1 MRTIKLLLLSL
12 GLAVVAC
19 AMQSCLD
26 DNDHYYNIV
35 MPNALVTVK
44 PAAGN
49 TGFYL
54 QLDVSTTLKPVNMSQ
69 SPFGNRQ
76 VRALVNYST
85 ADQDPAPYKQAV
97 RINWIDS
104 ILTKPL
110 AKDLGDDNPA
120 TYGNDPVEIVND
132 WVTIAEDGYLTLR
145 VRTLMSGQ
153 VKHIVNL
160 VATPTADNAYV
171 VTFYQVEQLQW
182 RKTSH
187 LQVLLAQGRHCG
199 YKPARPALLQVGE
212 INNYHNNA
220 TGAKSFFL
228 PKAKTCVPHCQPSS
242 ITFSCTWC
250 KKMFLGVSTKNSKFA
265 NEKTLQQ

>member
-54 QLDVSTTLKPVNMSQ
+54 QLDDSTTLKPVNMSQ

-145 VRTLMSGQ
+145 V
-153 VKHIVNL
+153 HL

-171 VTFYQVEQLQW
+171 VTFYQD
-182 RKTSH
+182 
-187 LQVLLAQGRHCG
+187 AQGDVNG
-199 YKPARPALLQVGE
+199 VPADALVAFDLAGSLPDTGGKTVDLVLKW
-212 INNYHNNA
+212 NSYS
-220 TGAKSFFL
+220 GAKQATFKYCSR
-228 PKAKTCVPHCQPSS
+228 KAGTAGISLRDLHY
-242 ITFSCTWC
+242 
-250 KKMFLGVSTKNSKFA
+250 SKWV
-265 NEKTLQQ
+265 K

>member
-12 GLAVVAC
+12 GLAAVAC
-19 AMQSCLD
+19 AMQSCLDD

-54 QLDVSTTLKPVNMSQ
+54 QLDDSTTLKPVNMS
-69 SPFGNRQ
+69 
-76 VRALVNYST
+76 A

-171 VTFYQVEQLQW
+171 VTFYQD
-182 RKTSH
+182 
-187 LQVLLAQGRHCG
+187 AQGDVNG
-199 YKPARPALLQVGE
+199 VPADALVAFDLAGSLPDTGGKTVDLVLKW
-212 INNYHNNA
+212 NSYS
-220 TGAKSFFL
+220 GAKQATFKYCSR
-228 PKAKTCVPHCQPSS
+228 KAGTAGISLRDLHY
-242 ITFSCTWC
+242 
-250 KKMFLGVSTKNSKFA
+250 SKWV
-265 NEKTLQQ
+265 K

>member
-12 GLAVVAC
+12 GLAAVAC
-19 AMQSCLD
+19 AMQSCLDD

-54 QLDVSTTLKPVNMSQ
+54 QLDDSTTLKPVNMSQ

-171 VTFYQVEQLQW
+171 VTFYQD
-182 RKTSH
+182 
-187 LQVLLAQGRHCG
+187 AQGDVYG
-199 YKPARPALLQVGE
+199 VPADALVAFDLAGSLPDTGGKTVDLVLKW
-212 INNYHNNA
+212 NSYS
-220 TGAKSFFL
+220 GAKQATFKYCSR
-228 PKAKTCVPHCQPSS
+228 KAGTAGISLRDLHY
-242 ITFSCTWC
+242 
-250 KKMFLGVSTKNSKFA
+250 SKWV
-265 NEKTLQQ
+265 K

>member
-1 MRTIKLLLLSL
+1 MKTIKLLLLSA
-12 GLAVVAC
+12 GLAVMAC

-26 DNDHYYNIV
+26 NDDDHYYNVV

-49 TGFYL
+49 SGFYM
-54 QLDVSTTLKPVNMSQ
+54 QLDDSTTLKPVNMSQ
-69 SPFGNRQ
+69 SPFGDKQ

-85 ADQDPAPYKQAV
+85 VDQDPAPYKQAV

-110 AKDLGDDNPA
+110 AKDLGDSNPA
-120 TYGNDPVEIVND
+120 TYGNDPVEIVDD

-171 VTFYQVEQLQW
+171 VTFYQN
-182 RKTSH
+182 
-187 LQVLLAQGRHCG
+187 AQGDAG
-199 YKPARPALLQVGE
+199 GVPADALVAFDLSSTLPDTGGKTVDLVLKW
-212 INNYHNNA
+212 NSYS
-220 TGAKSFFL
+220 GAKQATFKYCSR
-228 PKAKTCVPHCQPSS
+228 KASAA
-242 ITFSCTWC
+242 
-250 KKMFLGVSTKNSKFA
+250 GVNLSGLHYSKWV
-265 NEKTLQQ
+265 K